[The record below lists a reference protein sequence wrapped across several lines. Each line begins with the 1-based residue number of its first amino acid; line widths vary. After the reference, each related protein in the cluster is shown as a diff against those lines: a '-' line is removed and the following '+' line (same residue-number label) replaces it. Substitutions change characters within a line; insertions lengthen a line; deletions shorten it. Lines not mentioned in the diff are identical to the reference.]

1 MGAAPAFF
9 GGFSLA
15 PLLAIVIAGAGA
27 LFGIGTLVV
36 LLLWP
41 YCSAQLFLLGAQFTH
56 HHHAAARRAGPRNR
70 AYPGS
75 AEGLSP
81 CGSS

>member
-27 LFGIGTLVV
+27 LYGIGTLVL

-41 YCSAQLFLLGAQFTH
+41 YCSAQLFLLVAEFT
-56 HHHAAARRAGPRNR
+56 HHAAARRAGPRNR

-81 CGSS
+81 